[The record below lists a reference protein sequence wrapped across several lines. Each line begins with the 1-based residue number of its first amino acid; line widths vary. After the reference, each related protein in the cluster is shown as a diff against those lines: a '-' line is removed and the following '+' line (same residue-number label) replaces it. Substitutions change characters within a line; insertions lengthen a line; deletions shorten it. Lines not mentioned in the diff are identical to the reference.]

1 MVGGVNM
8 PDRRLLCIGLPC
20 RSGYQATASRTI
32 SRHWCVTSVASIEQ
46 ALSLPTLGSFRVACV
61 WVGADDHHRSTDTS
75 LAALEQAGI
84 HCIAL
89 LPPGA
94 MEHLR
99 TRELIAGHFYDY
111 HTLPVDS
118 SRLLVTLG
126 HAHGMATLRN
136 QAAISISR
144 DDPRSKDDLRKLIAY
159 LQSLREAERSRI
171 ARDVHDELGQSLT
184 ALNLTLHRLRKA
196 SGTKAGCTGAEWKL
210 AATLVNDLIQATQQ
224 IATELRPPVLD
235 SMGLTAACE
244 WYCGEFAQ
252 RTHIACAFAVT
263 DFTVE
268 PDSEQKIALF
278 RILQEALTNVAR
290 HAEARTVE
298 VMLERKG
305 ANIVLRITDDG
316 RGFQAESAIDAPGL
330 GLLGMRERATMLG
343 GRLAITNCADG
354 GAAVR
359 VSIPTERHPAGNR
372 VQVAHTQAGIAP
384 RPEVGAVRGSATP
397 QHETGL
403 DHPRLV
409 RELKRGVSS
418 R

>member
-1 MVGGVNM
+1 M
-8 PDRRLLCIGLPC
+8 PIRKLLCIGMPG
-20 RSGYQATASRTI
+20 RGGYRPTASRTI
-32 SRHWCVTSVASIEQ
+32 SRHWCVTSVGSIDQ
-46 ALSLPTLGSFRVACV
+46 ALSLPDLGSFRVACV
-61 WVGADDHHRSTDTS
+61 WLGAGGRDQANDTC
-75 LAALEQAGI
+75 LGALEQAGV
-84 HCIAL
+84 HCVAL

-99 TRELIAGHFYDY
+99 TRELIADHFHDY
-111 HTLPVDS
+111 HTLPVDP

-126 HAHGMATLRN
+126 HAHGMATLRKR
-136 QAAISISR
+136 AAKSISR
-144 DDPRSKDDLRKLIAY
+144 DDPRSEDDLHKLVAY

-196 SGTKAGCTGAEWKL
+196 SGEKAGSTGVDWKL

-235 SMGLTAACE
+235 SMGLVAACE

-252 RTHIACAFAVT
+252 RTRVACTWEVT
-263 DFTVE
+263 NFTVE

-305 ANIVLRITDDG
+305 ADIVLRVMDDG
-316 RGFQAESAIDAPGL
+316 RGFEADGATEAPGL
-330 GLLGMRERATMLG
+330 GLLGMRERATMIG
-343 GRLAITNCADG
+343 GRLALASSADG
-354 GAAVR
+354 GTVVS
-359 VSIPTERHPAGNR
+359 VSIPAERHPAGNHLR
-372 VQVAHTQAGIAP
+372 GAHMPAGIAP
-384 RPEVGAVRGSATP
+384 RAEAGTVAARRRSGTRRGLTTLVGSRI
-397 QHETGL
+397 ETQYL
-403 DHPRLV
+403 LPV
-409 RELKRGVSS
+409 EKP
-418 R
+418 